1 MRELSLFTGSGG
13 GIWASRMLGWR
24 TVAMVER
31 DEYCQQVLRVRQED
45 GDFDECPIYDNVFAF
60 DGNPWR
66 GRVDVLSAGFPCQP
80 FSVAGR
86 RLAGEDERD
95 GWPHTARII
104 REVRPSIAWLENVPG
119 LLTVDGGR
127 YFGRVLGDLAEA
139 GYDAVWRVLG
149 AADVGAAHRRDRL
162 WIYAYLL
169 DAHGELLRQQPEPE
183 RRGDRAPLAGD
194 DGTQGSVANPR
205 GRRCCGAQDGKMELA
220 RGAKVIGGSPALAY
234 AYGQGQLQSQGLEPN
249 QRRRSSH
256 SGGAARRALPIINS
270 GWSFEPGVGRV
281 ADGVA
286 SRGDRIKALG
296 NGQCPQSMVAA
307 FLTLRAAAIGGV

>member
-13 GIWASRMLGWR
+13 GIWASRMLGWQ

-31 DEYCQQVLRVRQED
+31 DEYCQQVLRARQED
-45 GDFDECPIYDNVFAF
+45 GDFDECPIYDDVFAF

-104 REVRPSIAWLENVPG
+104 REVRPAIAWLENVPG
-119 LLTVDGGR
+119 LLTADGGR
-127 YFGRVLGDLAEA
+127 YFGRILGDLAEA

-149 AADVGAAHRRDRL
+149 AADVGAPHRRDRL
-162 WIYAYLL
+162 WIYAHLP
-169 DAHGELLRQQPEPE
+169 DAHRELLRQQPEPE
-183 RRGDRAPLAGD
+183 RWGDRATQSGD
-194 DGTQGSVANPR
+194 DGAAQSLANPNSTLPD
-205 GRRCCGAQDGKMELA
+205 ADGE
-220 RGAKVIGGSPALAY
+220 GF
-234 AYGQGQLQSQGLEPN
+234 QGQCKPKRTEP
-249 QRRRSSH
+249 QHPLTSLSRWW
-256 SGGAARRALPIINS
+256 AA
-270 GWSFEPGVGRV
+270 EPAVGRV

-286 SRGDRIKALG
+286 HRSDRIKALG

-307 FLTLRAAAIGGV
+307 FLTLRAAAIGGL